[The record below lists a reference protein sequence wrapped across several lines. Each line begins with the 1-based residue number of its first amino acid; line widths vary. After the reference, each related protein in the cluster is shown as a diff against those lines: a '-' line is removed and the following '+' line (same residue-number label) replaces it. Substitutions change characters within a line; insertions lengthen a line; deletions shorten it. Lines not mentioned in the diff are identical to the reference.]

1 MNPMFLL
8 NFTCNLF
15 PENMAS
21 RVTLLLYF
29 ASDRKYIKDIYKG
42 KTSEQSGYSTPCLS
56 KRGKG
61 CKLCPFMSNI
71 NIITN
76 NLSHKSCY
84 TSGGKCS
91 TTDTIYA
98 AECTRHSIIYVG
110 QSSQKLNSRFNGH
123 RSDVKVN
130 KACELSQHFHNNK
143 ECSIDRDLKVY
154 ILQDNVTGSWEKREY
169 FEDRWITRL
178 NSKAPNGMNSN
189 LKEFAKTF
197 YALF

>member
-1 MNPMFLL
+1 MGSLTLTFEVHSVKYICIITWSASFLG
-8 NFTCNLF
+8 FENLF
-15 PENMAS
+15 AI
-21 RVTLLLYF
+21 
-29 ASDRKYIKDIYKG
+29 YIY
-42 KTSEQSGYSTPCLS
+42 
-56 KRGKG
+56 
-61 CKLCPFMSNI
+61 
-71 NIITN
+71 ITN
-76 NLSHKSCY
+76 KLSHKSCY

-98 AECTRHSIIYVG
+98 AECTRHNTIFVG

-123 RSDVKVN
+123 RSDVKVKP

-143 ECSIDRDLKVY
+143 ECSIDRELKIY
-154 ILQDNVTGSWEKREY
+154 ILQDNVTGSWEEREY

>member
-1 MNPMFLL
+1 MVFERVLGEGGRVVSLVVGIVLEDMVPAGFL
-8 NFTCNLF
+8 
-15 PENMAS
+15 
-21 RVTLLLYF
+21 
-29 ASDRKYIKDIYKG
+29 
-42 KTSEQSGYSTPCLS
+42 
-56 KRGKG
+56 
-61 CKLCPFMSNI
+61 
-71 NIITN
+71 
-76 NLSHKSCY
+76 
-84 TSGGKCS
+84 
-91 TTDTIYA
+91 
-98 AECTRHSIIYVG
+98 
-110 QSSQKLNSRFNGH
+110 LNSRFNGH
-123 RSDVKVN
+123 RSDVKVKP